1 MKNEHERAAAVELLE
16 RTAAEV
22 AGTPITLRTAE
33 QYEELVGLA
42 LRAGRL
48 EEAEVYRRRAL
59 ALRSLD

>member
-1 MKNEHERAAAVELLE
+1 MKNEQERAAAVELLE
-16 RTAAEV
+16 RTASEV
-22 AGTPITLRTAE
+22 AGTPITLRTAA
-33 QYEELVGLA
+33 QYDELVSLA